1 MINLN
6 LISKVNIM
14 SAQSYKKLTHEQH
27 VLELPD
33 TYIGD
38 TEQNTIHTWYYN
50 ESEQRMTEGDLTY
63 IPGEYKLFDEIIV
76 NSLDQYT
83 RMKESNGE
91 HPVKNIKITVDKPT
105 GEISVYNDGEGIPV
119 KIHPEEKKYI
129 PEMIFGD
136 LLTSSNYNKTELKH
150 VGGKN
155 GYGAKLAN
163 IFSTKF
169 SVETVDHILQKKCV
183 ITFYN
188 NKTQKDKPKIT
199 SYKSKPYTKI
209 TYIPDYKRFKSE
221 GLTDDMIK
229 IMKKRAYDL
238 TCCTDSGVAVYF
250 NDDKLESKNFEKYI
264 DLYIGTKK
272 EYFRVYERNERWEI
286 GVALAPGH
294 NFEQVSFVNGIYT
307 SKGGKHVDYIVG
319 QITKK
324 LSAQISKKHKIDVKP
339 NFIKD
344 NLIVFIKCI
353 IDNPSFDSQTKEF
366 MTTNKGKFG
375 SVFEISD
382 KFIDSL
388 SKSGIVERSMEL
400 SSLKE
405 MKTLKKNDGR
415 KQTRLKGIP
424 KLEDANFAGGK
435 QSSKCTLIITEGDS
449 AKSTAMSG
457 LDIVGRNYW
466 GVFPLKGKML
476 NVRDIKNIKKI
487 AENEEIKNIIKI
499 FGLEIGKEYKS
510 IDRLRYGKILCLTD
524 QDEDGSH
531 IKGLLFN
538 LFETLWPSLFN
549 YDGFK
554 NSMLTPIIKVI
565 CNKKPIPFYSI
576 PDFKAWEKKNKKK
589 FTAKYYKGLG
599 TSTAKEAKEYFKELK
614 MVEYMSDKESDK
626 SSMELAFG
634 KGDGSSNKRK
644 KWLSSYNR
652 DETLDYTQSK
662 ISVEDFINMDL
673 KHFSNSD
680 NIRSIPSIVDGFK
693 PSQRKVLFGCI
704 KKYIKKEIKVAQL
717 ASAVSEISAYHH
729 GEVSLQGTIINMAQD
744 FVGSNN
750 LPLLEPIGQFGTRV
764 GGGKDAAQPRFI
776 YTALYKHTMTLFN
789 PLDFPLYKY
798 LNDEGKDI
806 EPEYYVPVLPYILI
820 NGTQGIGTGWS
831 TDIPCFNPI
840 DIIENIERYI
850 SGKPLNTLSPYYRG
864 FNGKIEK
871 INDRS
876 YKTKGI
882 YTIHSNRIVI
892 NELPVGIWTDRYK
905 EFLESITIDTKNKTA
920 KQFIKHYNTYC
931 TDIRVHFEIFMDID
945 LIEKL
950 DKMDTN
956 MNMTKLEKSLKLCS
970 VINLSNMVLFDRDSN
985 IKKYNTVNS
994 IIEEFCL
1001 VRVELYKKRKEY
1013 LVKDLESRI
1022 GMLDIKIRF
1031 INEFMN
1037 ETIKIIRVKKALVNE
1052 QLKEKGYPLV
1062 DSRYDYLL
1070 KISIDNLTE
1079 EKIEELEKN
1088 CDGLKEELSNLIKKT
1103 HNDLWKDDIISVKKE
1118 LNSYGYDLKKKKL
1131 KIVKN

>member
-1 MINLN
+1 MA
-6 LISKVNIM
+6 S
-14 SAQSYKKLTHEQH
+14 QSYKKFTHEQH

-50 ESEQRMTEGDLTY
+50 EDDSRMQEGDLTY
-63 IPGEYKLFDEIIV
+63 IPGEYKLYDEIIV

-83 RMKESNGE
+83 RLKEGKSDYK
-91 HPVKNIKITVDKPT
+91 VTTIKITVDKAS
-105 GEISVYNDGEGIPV
+105 GEISVYNDGVGIPV

-136 LLTSSNYNKTELKH
+136 LLTSSNYNKQELKH

-169 SVETVDHILQKKCV
+169 CVETVDHTLKKKCI
-183 ITFYN
+183 ITFYD
-188 NKTQKDKPKIT
+188 NKTRKDKPKIT
-199 SYKSKPYTKI
+199 TYKSKPYTQI
-209 TYIPDYKRFKSE
+209 TYTPDYKRFKSD
-221 GLTDDMIK
+221 GITDDMIK

-238 TCCTDSGVAVYF
+238 TCCTDNSVVVYF
-250 NDDKLESKNFEKYI
+250 NDEKLESKNFEKYI
-264 DLYIGTKK
+264 DLFLGPKK
-272 EYFRVYERNERWEI
+272 DYFRVYEKSERWEI
-286 GVALAPGH
+286 GVAMTPNH
-294 NFEQVSFVNGIYT
+294 NFEQVSFVNGIST
-307 SKGGKHVDYIVG
+307 SKGGKHVDYIVS

-324 LSAQISKKHKIDVKP
+324 LSALIAKKHKIDVKQ

-344 NLIVFIKCI
+344 NIIVFIKCI
-353 IDNPSFDSQTKEF
+353 IDNPSFDSQTKEC
-366 MTTNKGKFG
+366 MTTNRAKFG
-375 SVFEISD
+375 STFEISD
-382 KFIDSL
+382 KFIDNL
-388 SKSGIVERSMEL
+388 SKSGIVEKSMEL

-405 MKTLKKNDGR
+405 MKSLKKNDGR
-415 KQTRLKGIP
+415 KQSRLKGIP
-424 KLEDANFAGGK
+424 KLEDANFAGSK

-499 FGLEIGKEYKS
+499 FGLEIGKEYTS

-554 NSMLTPIIKVI
+554 NSMLTPIIKVT
-565 CNKKPIPFYSI
+565 CNKKAIPFYSI
-576 PDFKAWEKKNKKK
+576 PDFKAWEQKTTKK
-589 FTAKYYKGLG
+589 FSAKYYKGLG

-614 MVEYMSDKESDK
+614 MVEYTSDNVTDK
-626 SSMELAFG
+626 NSMELAFG
-634 KGDGSSNKRK
+634 KKEGSSNKRK
-644 KWLSSYNR
+644 QWLSTYNR
-652 DETLDYTQSK
+652 QETLDYTQSK
-662 ISVEDFINMDL
+662 IPVEDFINKDL

-704 KKYIKKEIKVAQL
+704 KKSIKKEIKVAQL

-729 GEVSLQGTIINMAQD
+729 GEVSLQGTIVNMAQD

-764 GGGKDAAQPRFI
+764 GGGKDSAQPRYI
-776 YTALYKHTMTLFN
+776 YTALQKHTNALFN
-789 PLDFPLYKY
+789 PLDYPLFNY

-806 EPEYYVPVLPYILI
+806 EPEYYVPVLPNILI
-820 NGTQGIGTGWS
+820 NGAQGIGTGWS
-831 TDIPCFNPI
+831 TDIPCYNPM
-840 DIIENIERYI
+840 DIIANIEKHI
-850 SGKPLNTLSPYYRG
+850 KGKEMSEMTPYYRG
-864 FNGKIEK
+864 FNGKVIK
-871 INDRS
+871 INDTS

-882 YTIHSNRIVI
+882 YTLHANKIVI
-892 NELPVGIWTDRYK
+892 TELPVGVWTDKYK
-905 EFLESITIDTKNKTA
+905 EFLESITIDIKNKNS
-920 KQFIKHYNTYC
+920 KQIIKHYNTYC
-931 TDIRVHFEIFMDID
+931 TDIRVHFEIFMDIN

-950 DKMDTN
+950 DVMDVKS
-956 MNMTKLEKSLKLCS
+956 NMTKLEKALRLCS
-970 VINLSNMVLFDRDSN
+970 IINLSNMVLFDKDSN
-985 IKKYNTVNS
+985 IKKYNTTTE
-994 IIEEFCL
+994 IIEEFCG
-1001 VRVELYKKRKEY
+1001 VRGVFYQKRKDY
-1013 LVKDLESRI
+1013 LVKDLQSKINLME
-1022 GMLDIKIRF
+1022 IKIRF
-1031 INEFMN
+1031 INEFIN
-1037 ETIKIIRVKKALVNE
+1037 ETIKVIRVKRANVIK
-1052 QLKEKGYPLV
+1052 QLEDKDYPKM
-1062 DSRYDYLL
+1062 DDKYDYLL

-1079 EKIEELEKN
+1079 EKIEDLEKN
-1088 CDGLKEELSNLIKKT
+1088 CGNLKSELDELLGKT
-1103 HNDLWKDDIISVKKE
+1103 HLDLWTEDIGSIKKE
-1118 LNSYGYDLKKKKL
+1118 LKSYGYDFKKKKL
-1131 KIVKN
+1131 KIVANK

>member
-1 MINLN
+1 MA
-6 LISKVNIM
+6 S
-14 SAQSYKKLTHEQH
+14 QSYKKFTHEQH

-50 ESEQRMTEGDLTY
+50 EDDSRMQEGDLTY
-63 IPGEYKLFDEIIV
+63 IPGEYKLYDEIIV

-83 RMKESNGE
+83 RLKEGKSDYK
-91 HPVKNIKITVDKPT
+91 VTTIKITVDKAS
-105 GEISVYNDGEGIPV
+105 GEISVYNDGVGIPV

-136 LLTSSNYNKTELKH
+136 LLTSSNYNKQELKH

-169 SVETVDHILQKKCV
+169 CVETVDHTLKKKCI
-183 ITFYN
+183 ITFYD
-188 NKTQKDKPKIT
+188 NKTRKDKPKIT
-199 SYKSKPYTKI
+199 TYKSKPYTQI
-209 TYIPDYKRFKSE
+209 TYTPDYKRFKSD
-221 GLTDDMIK
+221 GITDDMIK

-238 TCCTDSGVAVYF
+238 TCCTDNSVVVYF
-250 NDDKLESKNFEKYI
+250 NDEKLESKNFEKYI
-264 DLYIGTKK
+264 DLFLGPKK
-272 EYFRVYERNERWEI
+272 DYFRVYEKSERWEI
-286 GVALAPGH
+286 GVAMTPNH
-294 NFEQVSFVNGIYT
+294 NFEQVSFVNGIST
-307 SKGGKHVDYIVG
+307 SKGGKHVDYIVS

-324 LSAQISKKHKIDVKP
+324 LSALIAKKHKIDVKQ

-344 NLIVFIKCI
+344 NIIVFIKCI
-353 IDNPSFDSQTKEF
+353 IDNPSFDSQTKEC
-366 MTTNKGKFG
+366 MTTNRAKFG
-375 SVFEISD
+375 STFEISD
-382 KFIDSL
+382 KFIDNL
-388 SKSGIVERSMEL
+388 SKSGIVEKSMEL

-405 MKTLKKNDGR
+405 MKSLKKNDGR
-415 KQTRLKGIP
+415 KQSRLKGIP
-424 KLEDANFAGGK
+424 KLEDANFAGSK

-499 FGLEIGKEYKS
+499 FGLEIGKEYTS

-554 NSMLTPIIKVI
+554 NSMLTPIIKVT
-565 CNKKPIPFYSI
+565 CNKKAIPFYSI
-576 PDFKAWEKKNKKK
+576 PDFKAWEQKTTKK
-589 FTAKYYKGLG
+589 FSAKYYKGLG

-614 MVEYMSDKESDK
+614 MVEYTSDNVTDK
-626 SSMELAFG
+626 NSMELAFG
-634 KGDGSSNKRK
+634 KKEGSSNKRK
-644 KWLSSYNR
+644 QWLSTYNR
-652 DETLDYTQSK
+652 QETLDYTQSK
-662 ISVEDFINMDL
+662 IPVEDFINKDL

-704 KKYIKKEIKVAQL
+704 KKSIKKEIKVAQL

-729 GEVSLQGTIINMAQD
+729 GEVSLQGTIVNMAQD

-764 GGGKDAAQPRFI
+764 GGGKDSAQPRYI
-776 YTALYKHTMTLFN
+776 YTALQKHTNALFN
-789 PLDFPLYKY
+789 PLDYPLFNY

-806 EPEYYVPVLPYILI
+806 EPEYYVPVLPNILI
-820 NGTQGIGTGWS
+820 NGAQGIGTGWS
-831 TDIPCFNPI
+831 TDIPCYNPM
-840 DIIENIERYI
+840 DIIANIEKHI
-850 SGKPLNTLSPYYRG
+850 KGKEMSEMTPYYRG
-864 FNGKIEK
+864 FNGKVIK
-871 INDRS
+871 INDTS

-882 YTIHSNRIVI
+882 YTLHANKIVI
-892 NELPVGIWTDRYK
+892 TELPVGVWTDKYK
-905 EFLESITIDTKNKTA
+905 EFLESITIDIKNKNS
-920 KQFIKHYNTYC
+920 KQIIKHYNTYC
-931 TDIRVHFEIFMDID
+931 TDIRVHFEIFMDIN

-950 DKMDTN
+950 DVMDVKS
-956 MNMTKLEKSLKLCS
+956 NMTKLEKALRLCS
-970 VINLSNMVLFDRDSN
+970 IINLSNMVLFDKDSN
-985 IKKYNTVNS
+985 IKKYNTTTE
-994 IIEEFCL
+994 IIEEFCG
-1001 VRVELYKKRKEY
+1001 VRGVFYQKRKDY
-1013 LVKDLESRI
+1013 LVKDLQSKINLME
-1022 GMLDIKIRF
+1022 IKIRF
-1031 INEFMN
+1031 INEFIN
-1037 ETIKIIRVKKALVNE
+1037 ETIKVIRVKRANVIK
-1052 QLKEKGYPLV
+1052 QLEDKDYPKM
-1062 DSRYDYLL
+1062 DDKYDYLL

-1088 CDGLKEELSNLIKKT
+1088 CGNLKNELDELLGKT
-1103 HNDLWKDDIISVKKE
+1103 HLDLWTEDIGSIKKE
-1118 LNSYGYDLKKKKL
+1118 LKSYGYDLKKKKL
-1131 KIVKN
+1131 KIVANK

>member
-1 MINLN
+1 MTT
-6 LISKVNIM
+6 
-14 SAQSYKKLTHEQH
+14 QHYKKLTHEQH

-50 ESEQRMTEGDLTY
+50 EDDHRMVEEDLTY

-83 RMKESNGE
+83 RMKECKTE
-91 HPVKNIKITVDKPT
+91 HPVKNIKITVDQST

-136 LLTSSNYNKTELKH
+136 LLTSSNYNKKELKH

-169 SVETVDHILQKKCV
+169 SVETVDHALQKKCV

-188 NKTQKDKPKIT
+188 NKTKTDKPKIT

-209 TYIPDYKRFKSE
+209 TYTPDYKRFKSK
-221 GLTDDMIK
+221 GLTDDMLK

-238 TCCTDSGVAVYF
+238 TCCTDNSVVVYF
-250 NDDKLESKNFEKYI
+250 NNDKLESKNFERYI
-264 DLYIGTKK
+264 DLYIGPKK
-272 EYFRVYERNERWEI
+272 DWYRVYDINDRWEI
-286 GVALAPGH
+286 GVAMTPSH

-307 SKGGKHVDYIVG
+307 SKGGKHVDYIVS

-324 LSAQISKKHKIDVKP
+324 LAAFITKKHKITVKP
-339 NFIKD
+339 NFIKE

-375 SVFEISD
+375 SEFEISD

-388 SKSGIVERSMEL
+388 SKSGIVEKSMEL
-400 SSLKE
+400 STLKE
-405 MKTLKKNDGR
+405 MKSLKKNDGR

-435 QSSKCTLIITEGDS
+435 QSGKCTLIITEGDS

-457 LDIVGRNYW
+457 LDIVGRNYY

-499 FGLEIGKEYKS
+499 FGLEIGKEYTS

-538 LFETLWPSLFN
+538 LFETLWPSLFH

-576 PDFKAWEKKNKKK
+576 PDFKAWEKKNSKK

-614 MVEYMSDKESDK
+614 MVEYTSDTKKDT

-634 KGDGSSNKRK
+634 KKEGSSNKRK
-644 KWLSSYNR
+644 KWLSTYNR
-652 DETLDYTQSK
+652 EQTLDYTQNK
-662 ISVEDFINMDL
+662 IPVEDFINMDL

-704 KKYIKKEIKVAQL
+704 KKSIKKEIKVAQL

-729 GEVSLQGTIINMAQD
+729 GEVSLQGTIVNMAQD

-764 GGGKDAAQPRFI
+764 GGGKDSAQPRYI
-776 YTALYKHTMTLFN
+776 YTALYRHTMALFN
-789 PLDFPLYKY
+789 PLDYPIYNY

-806 EPEYYVPVLPYILI
+806 EPEYYVPVLPNILI
-820 NGTQGIGTGWS
+820 NGSQGIGTGWS
-831 TDIPCFNPI
+831 TDIPCFSPI
-840 DIIENIERYI
+840 DIIENIERY
-850 SGKPLNTLSPYYRG
+850 LNDKTLTEMVPYYRG
-864 FNGKIEK
+864 FKGKIIK
-871 INDRS
+871 ISDTS
-876 YKTKGI
+876 YKTMGN
-882 YTIHSNRIVI
+882 YTIQSNKIVI
-892 NELPVGIWTDRYK
+892 TELPIGVWTDRYK
-905 EFLESITIDTKNKTA
+905 EFLESITIDIKNKNT
-920 KQFIKHYNTYC
+920 KQIIKHYNTYC
-931 TDIRVHFEIFMDID
+931 TDIRVHFEIFMDMD
-945 LIEKL
+945 VIEKL
-950 DKMDTN
+950 DKQDSNST
-956 MNMTKLEKSLKLCS
+956 MTKLEKSLKLCS
-970 VINLSNMVLFDRDSN
+970 IINLSNMVLFDKDNN
-985 IKKYNTVNS
+985 IKKYNTVNDI
-994 IIEEFCL
+994 IIEYCE
-1001 VRVELYKKRKEY
+1001 VRNMFYKKRKEY

-1022 GMLDIKIRF
+1022 SMLEIKIKF
-1031 INEFMN
+1031 INEFIN
-1037 ETIKIIRVKKALVNE
+1037 ETIKIIRVKKVDIIK
-1052 QLKEKGYPLV
+1052 QLKEKNYPLV
-1062 DSRYDYLL
+1062 DPRYDYLL

-1079 EKIEELEKN
+1079 EKIEELENN
-1088 CDGLKEELSNLIKKT
+1088 CNNLKEELDYLNNKSY
-1103 HNDLWKDDIISVKKE
+1103 NDLWMEDIGSIKKE
-1118 LNSYGYDLKKKKL
+1118 ILNYGYDLKKKKL
-1131 KIVKN
+1131 KIVMSK

>member
-1 MINLN
+1 MA
-6 LISKVNIM
+6 S
-14 SAQSYKKLTHEQH
+14 QSYKKFTHEQH

-50 ESEQRMTEGDLTY
+50 EDDSRMQEGDLTY
-63 IPGEYKLFDEIIV
+63 IPGEYKLYDEIIV

-83 RMKESNGE
+83 RLKEGKSDYK
-91 HPVKNIKITVDKPT
+91 VTTIKITVDKAS
-105 GEISVYNDGEGIPV
+105 GEISVYNDGVGIPV

-136 LLTSSNYNKTELKH
+136 LLTSSNYNKQELKH

-163 IFSTKF
+163 IFSNKF
-169 SVETVDHILQKKCV
+169 CVETVDHTLQKKCV
-183 ITFYN
+183 ITFYD
-188 NKTQKDKPKIT
+188 NKTRKDKPKIT
-199 SYKSKPYTKI
+199 TYKSKPYTKI
-209 TYIPDYKRFKSE
+209 TYTPDYKRFKSD
-221 GLTDDMIK
+221 GITDDMIK

-238 TCCTDSGVAVYF
+238 TCCTDNSVVVYF
-250 NDDKLESKNFEKYI
+250 NDEKLESKNFEKYI
-264 DLYIGTKK
+264 DLFLGPKK
-272 EYFRVYERNERWEI
+272 EYFRVYEKSERWEI
-286 GVALAPGH
+286 GVAMTPNH
-294 NFEQVSFVNGIYT
+294 NFEQVSFVNGIST
-307 SKGGKHVDYIVG
+307 SKGGKHVDYIVS

-324 LSAQISKKHKIDVKP
+324 LSALIAKKHKIDVKQ

-344 NLIVFIKCI
+344 NIIVFIKCI
-353 IDNPSFDSQTKEF
+353 IDNPSFDSQTKEC
-366 MTTNKGKFG
+366 MTTNRAKFG
-375 SVFEISD
+375 STFEISD
-382 KFIDSL
+382 KFIDNL
-388 SKSGIVERSMEL
+388 SKSGIVEKSMEL

-405 MKTLKKNDGR
+405 MKSLKKNDGR
-415 KQTRLKGIP
+415 KQSRLKGIP
-424 KLEDANFAGGK
+424 KLEDANFAGSK

-499 FGLEIGKEYKS
+499 FGLEIGKEYTS

-554 NSMLTPIIKVI
+554 NSMLTPIIKVT
-565 CNKKPIPFYSI
+565 CNKKAIPFYSI
-576 PDFKAWEKKNKKK
+576 PDFKAWEQKTTKK
-589 FTAKYYKGLG
+589 FSAKYYKGLG

-614 MVEYMSDKESDK
+614 MVEYTSDNVTDK
-626 SSMELAFG
+626 NSMELAFG
-634 KGDGSSNKRK
+634 KKEGSSNKRK
-644 KWLSSYNR
+644 QWLSTYNR
-652 DETLDYTQSK
+652 QDTLDYTQSK
-662 ISVEDFINMDL
+662 IPVEDFINKDL

-704 KKYIKKEIKVAQL
+704 KKSIKKEIKVAQL

-729 GEVSLQGTIINMAQD
+729 GEVSLQGTIVNMAQD

-764 GGGKDAAQPRFI
+764 GGGKDSAQPRYI
-776 YTALYKHTMTLFN
+776 YTALQKHTNALFN
-789 PLDFPLYKY
+789 PLDYPLFNY

-806 EPEYYVPVLPYILI
+806 EPEYYVPVLPNILI
-820 NGTQGIGTGWS
+820 NGAQGIGTGWS
-831 TDIPCFNPI
+831 TDIPCYNPM
-840 DIIENIERYI
+840 DIIANIEKHI
-850 SGKPLNTLSPYYRG
+850 KGKEMSEMTPYYRG
-864 FNGKIEK
+864 FNGKVIK
-871 INDRS
+871 INDTS

-882 YTIHSNRIVI
+882 YTLHANKIVI
-892 NELPVGIWTDRYK
+892 TELPVGVWTDKYK
-905 EFLESITIDTKNKTA
+905 EFLESITIDIKNKNS
-920 KQFIKHYNTYC
+920 KQIIKHYNTYC
-931 TDIRVHFEIFMDID
+931 TDIRVHFEIFMDIN

-950 DKMDTN
+950 DVMDVKS
-956 MNMTKLEKSLKLCS
+956 NMTKLEKALRLCS
-970 VINLSNMVLFDRDSN
+970 IINLSNMVLFDKDSN
-985 IKKYNTVNS
+985 IKKYNTTNE
-994 IIEEFCL
+994 IIEEFCG
-1001 VRVELYKKRKEY
+1001 VRGVFYQKRKDY
-1013 LVKDLESRI
+1013 LVKDLQSKINLME
-1022 GMLDIKIRF
+1022 IKIRF
-1031 INEFMN
+1031 INEFIN
-1037 ETIKIIRVKKALVNE
+1037 ETIKVIRVKRANVIK
-1052 QLKEKGYPLV
+1052 QLEDKDYPKM
-1062 DSRYDYLL
+1062 DDKYDYLL

-1088 CDGLKEELSNLIKKT
+1088 CGNLKNELDELLGKT
-1103 HNDLWKDDIISVKKE
+1103 HLDLWTEDIGSIKKE
-1118 LNSYGYDLKKKKL
+1118 LKSYGYDLKKKKL
-1131 KIVKN
+1131 KIVANK

>member
-1 MINLN
+1 MA
-6 LISKVNIM
+6 S
-14 SAQSYKKLTHEQH
+14 QSYKKFTHEQH

-50 ESEQRMTEGDLTY
+50 EDDSRMQEGDLTY
-63 IPGEYKLFDEIIV
+63 IPGEYKLYDEIIV

-83 RMKESNGE
+83 RLKEGKSDYK
-91 HPVKNIKITVDKPT
+91 VTTIKITVDKAS
-105 GEISVYNDGEGIPV
+105 GEISVYNDGVGIPV

-136 LLTSSNYNKTELKH
+136 LLTSSNYNKQELKH

-163 IFSTKF
+163 IFSNKF
-169 SVETVDHILQKKCV
+169 CVETVDHTLQKKCV
-183 ITFYN
+183 ITFYD
-188 NKTQKDKPKIT
+188 NKTRKDKPKIT
-199 SYKSKPYTKI
+199 TYKSKPYTKI
-209 TYIPDYKRFKSE
+209 TYTPDYKRFKSD
-221 GLTDDMIK
+221 GITDDMIK

-238 TCCTDSGVAVYF
+238 TCCTDNSVVVYF
-250 NDDKLESKNFEKYI
+250 NDEKLESKNFEKYI
-264 DLYIGTKK
+264 DLFLGPKK
-272 EYFRVYERNERWEI
+272 DYFRVYEKSERWEI
-286 GVALAPGH
+286 GVAMTPNH
-294 NFEQVSFVNGIYT
+294 NFEQVSFVNGIST
-307 SKGGKHVDYIVG
+307 SKGGKHVDYIVS

-324 LSAQISKKHKIDVKP
+324 LSALIAKKHKIDVKQ

-344 NLIVFIKCI
+344 NIIVFIKCI
-353 IDNPSFDSQTKEF
+353 IDNPSFDSQTKEC
-366 MTTNKGKFG
+366 MTTNRAKFG
-375 SVFEISD
+375 STFEISD
-382 KFIDSL
+382 KFIDNL
-388 SKSGIVERSMEL
+388 SKSGIVEKSMEL

-405 MKTLKKNDGR
+405 MKSLKKNDGR
-415 KQTRLKGIP
+415 KQSRLKGIP
-424 KLEDANFAGGK
+424 KLEDANFAGSK

-499 FGLEIGKEYKS
+499 FGLEIGKEYTS

-554 NSMLTPIIKVI
+554 NSMLTPIIKVT
-565 CNKKPIPFYSI
+565 CNKKAIPFYSI
-576 PDFKAWEKKNKKK
+576 PDFKAWEQKTTKK
-589 FTAKYYKGLG
+589 FSAKYYKGLG

-614 MVEYMSDKESDK
+614 MVEYTSDNVTDK
-626 SSMELAFG
+626 NSMELAFG
-634 KGDGSSNKRK
+634 KKEGSSNKRK
-644 KWLSSYNR
+644 QWLSTYNR
-652 DETLDYTQSK
+652 QDTLDYTQSK
-662 ISVEDFINMDL
+662 IPVEDFINKDL

-704 KKYIKKEIKVAQL
+704 KKSIKKEIKVAQL

-729 GEVSLQGTIINMAQD
+729 GEVSLQGTIVNMAQD

-764 GGGKDAAQPRFI
+764 GGGKDSAQPRYI
-776 YTALYKHTMTLFN
+776 YTALQKHTNALFN
-789 PLDFPLYKY
+789 PLDYPLFNY

-806 EPEYYVPVLPYILI
+806 EPEYYVPVLPNILI
-820 NGTQGIGTGWS
+820 NGAQGIGTGWS
-831 TDIPCFNPI
+831 TDIPCYNPM
-840 DIIENIERYI
+840 DIIANIEKHI
-850 SGKPLNTLSPYYRG
+850 KGKEMSEMTPYYRG
-864 FNGKIEK
+864 FNGKVIK
-871 INDRS
+871 INDTS

-882 YTIHSNRIVI
+882 YTLHANKIVI
-892 NELPVGIWTDRYK
+892 TELPVGVWTDKYK
-905 EFLESITIDTKNKTA
+905 EFLESITIDIKNKNS
-920 KQFIKHYNTYC
+920 KQIIKHYNTYC
-931 TDIRVHFEIFMDID
+931 TDIRVHFEIFMDIN

-950 DKMDTN
+950 DVMDVKS
-956 MNMTKLEKSLKLCS
+956 NMTKLEKALRLCS
-970 VINLSNMVLFDRDSN
+970 IINLSNMVLFDKDSN
-985 IKKYNTVNS
+985 IKKYNTTTE
-994 IIEEFCL
+994 IIEEFCG
-1001 VRVELYKKRKEY
+1001 VRGVFYQKRKDY
-1013 LVKDLESRI
+1013 LVKDLQSKINLME
-1022 GMLDIKIRF
+1022 IKIRF
-1031 INEFMN
+1031 INEFIN
-1037 ETIKIIRVKKALVNE
+1037 ETIKVIRVKRANVIK
-1052 QLKEKGYPLV
+1052 QLEDKDYPKM
-1062 DSRYDYLL
+1062 DDKYDYLL

-1088 CDGLKEELSNLIKKT
+1088 CGNLKSELDELLGKT
-1103 HNDLWKDDIISVKKE
+1103 HLDLWTEDIGSIKKE
-1118 LNSYGYDLKKKKL
+1118 LKSYGYDLKKKKL
-1131 KIVKN
+1131 KIVANK

>member
-1 MINLN
+1 MA
-6 LISKVNIM
+6 S
-14 SAQSYKKLTHEQH
+14 QSYKKFTHEQH

-50 ESEQRMTEGDLTY
+50 EDDSRMQEGDLTY
-63 IPGEYKLFDEIIV
+63 IPGEYKLYDEIIV

-83 RMKESNGE
+83 RLKEGKSDYK
-91 HPVKNIKITVDKPT
+91 VTTIKITVDKAS
-105 GEISVYNDGEGIPV
+105 GEISVYNDGVGIPV

-136 LLTSSNYNKTELKH
+136 LLTSSNYNKQELKH

-163 IFSTKF
+163 IFSNKF
-169 SVETVDHILQKKCV
+169 CVETVDHTLQKKCV
-183 ITFYN
+183 ITFYD
-188 NKTQKDKPKIT
+188 NKTRKDKPKIT
-199 SYKSKPYTKI
+199 TYKSKPYTKI
-209 TYIPDYKRFKSE
+209 TYTPDYKRFKSD
-221 GLTDDMIK
+221 GITDDMIK

-238 TCCTDSGVAVYF
+238 TCCTDNSVVVYF
-250 NDDKLESKNFEKYI
+250 NDEKLESKNFEKYI
-264 DLYIGTKK
+264 DLFLGPKK
-272 EYFRVYERNERWEI
+272 DYFRVYEKSERWEI
-286 GVALAPGH
+286 GVAMTPNH
-294 NFEQVSFVNGIYT
+294 NFEQVSFVNGIST
-307 SKGGKHVDYIVG
+307 SKGGKHVDYIVS

-324 LSAQISKKHKIDVKP
+324 LSALIAKKHKIDVKQ

-344 NLIVFIKCI
+344 NIIVFIKCI
-353 IDNPSFDSQTKEF
+353 IDNPSFDSQTKEC
-366 MTTNKGKFG
+366 MTTNRAKFG
-375 SVFEISD
+375 STFEISD
-382 KFIDSL
+382 KFIDNL
-388 SKSGIVERSMEL
+388 SKSGIVEKSMEL

-405 MKTLKKNDGR
+405 MKSLKKNDGR
-415 KQTRLKGIP
+415 KQSRLKGIP
-424 KLEDANFAGGK
+424 KLEDANFAGSK

-499 FGLEIGKEYKS
+499 FGLEIGKEYTS

-554 NSMLTPIIKVI
+554 NSMLTPIIKVT
-565 CNKKPIPFYSI
+565 CNKKAIPFYSI
-576 PDFKAWEKKNKKK
+576 PDFKAWEQKTTKK
-589 FTAKYYKGLG
+589 FSAKYYKGLG

-614 MVEYMSDKESDK
+614 MVEYTSDNVTDK
-626 SSMELAFG
+626 NSMELAFG
-634 KGDGSSNKRK
+634 KKEGSSNKRK
-644 KWLSSYNR
+644 QWLSTYNR
-652 DETLDYTQSK
+652 QDTLDYTQSK
-662 ISVEDFINMDL
+662 IPVEDFINKDL

-704 KKYIKKEIKVAQL
+704 KKSIKKEIKVAQL

-729 GEVSLQGTIINMAQD
+729 GEVSLQGTIVNMAQD

-764 GGGKDAAQPRFI
+764 GGGKDSAQPRYI
-776 YTALYKHTMTLFN
+776 YTALQKHTNALFN
-789 PLDFPLYKY
+789 PLDYPLFNY

-806 EPEYYVPVLPYILI
+806 EPEYYVPVLPNILI
-820 NGTQGIGTGWS
+820 NGAQGIGTGWS
-831 TDIPCFNPI
+831 TDIPCYNPM
-840 DIIENIERYI
+840 DIIANIEKHI
-850 SGKPLNTLSPYYRG
+850 KGKEMSEMTPYYRG
-864 FNGKIEK
+864 FNGKVIK
-871 INDRS
+871 INDTS

-882 YTIHSNRIVI
+882 YTLHANKIVI
-892 NELPVGIWTDRYK
+892 TELPVGVWTDKYK
-905 EFLESITIDTKNKTA
+905 EFLESITIDIKNKNS
-920 KQFIKHYNTYC
+920 KQIIKHYNTYC
-931 TDIRVHFEIFMDID
+931 TDIRVHFEIFMDIN

-950 DKMDTN
+950 DVMDVKS
-956 MNMTKLEKSLKLCS
+956 NMTKLEKALRLCS
-970 VINLSNMVLFDRDSN
+970 IINLSNMVLFDKDSN
-985 IKKYNTVNS
+985 IKKYNTTNE
-994 IIEEFCL
+994 IIEEFCG
-1001 VRVELYKKRKEY
+1001 VRGVFYQKRKDY
-1013 LVKDLESRI
+1013 LVKDLQSKINLME
-1022 GMLDIKIRF
+1022 IKIRF
-1031 INEFMN
+1031 INEFIN
-1037 ETIKIIRVKKALVNE
+1037 ETIKVIRVKRANVIK
-1052 QLKEKGYPLV
+1052 QLEDKDYPKM
-1062 DSRYDYLL
+1062 DDKYDYLL

-1088 CDGLKEELSNLIKKT
+1088 CGNLKSELDELLGKT
-1103 HNDLWKDDIISVKKE
+1103 HLDLWTEDIGSIKKE
-1118 LNSYGYDLKKKKL
+1118 LKSYGYDLKKKKL
-1131 KIVKN
+1131 KIVANK

>member
-1 MINLN
+1 MA
-6 LISKVNIM
+6 S
-14 SAQSYKKLTHEQH
+14 QSYKKFTHEQH

-50 ESEQRMTEGDLTY
+50 EDDSRMQEGDLTY
-63 IPGEYKLFDEIIV
+63 IPGEYKLYDEIIV

-83 RMKESNGE
+83 RLKEGKSDYK
-91 HPVKNIKITVDKPT
+91 VTTIKITVDKAS
-105 GEISVYNDGEGIPV
+105 GEISVYNDGVGIPV

-136 LLTSSNYNKTELKH
+136 LLTSSNYNKQELKH

-163 IFSTKF
+163 IFSNKF
-169 SVETVDHILQKKCV
+169 CVETVDHTLQKKCV
-183 ITFYN
+183 ITFYD
-188 NKTQKDKPKIT
+188 NKTRKDKPKIT
-199 SYKSKPYTKI
+199 TYKSKPYTKI
-209 TYIPDYKRFKSE
+209 TYTPDYKRFKSD
-221 GLTDDMIK
+221 GITDDMIK

-238 TCCTDSGVAVYF
+238 TCCTDNSVVVYF
-250 NDDKLESKNFEKYI
+250 NDEKLESKNFEKYI
-264 DLYIGTKK
+264 DLFLGPKK
-272 EYFRVYERNERWEI
+272 EYFRVYEKSERWEI
-286 GVALAPGH
+286 GVAMTPNH
-294 NFEQVSFVNGIYT
+294 NFEQVSFVNGIST
-307 SKGGKHVDYIVG
+307 SKGGKHVDYIVS

-324 LSAQISKKHKIDVKP
+324 LSALIAKKHKIDVKQ

-344 NLIVFIKCI
+344 NIIVFIKCI
-353 IDNPSFDSQTKEF
+353 IDNPSFDSQTKEC
-366 MTTNKGKFG
+366 MTTNRAKFG
-375 SVFEISD
+375 STFEISD
-382 KFIDSL
+382 KFIDNL
-388 SKSGIVERSMEL
+388 SKSGIVEKSMEL

-405 MKTLKKNDGR
+405 MKSLKKNDGR
-415 KQTRLKGIP
+415 KQSRLKGIP
-424 KLEDANFAGGK
+424 KLEDANFAGSK

-499 FGLEIGKEYKS
+499 FGLEIGKEYTS

-554 NSMLTPIIKVI
+554 NSMLTPIIKVT
-565 CNKKPIPFYSI
+565 CNKKAIPFYSI
-576 PDFKAWEKKNKKK
+576 PDFKAWEQKTTKK
-589 FTAKYYKGLG
+589 FSAKYYKGLG

-614 MVEYMSDKESDK
+614 MVEYTSDNVTDK
-626 SSMELAFG
+626 NSMELAFG
-634 KGDGSSNKRK
+634 KKEGSSNKRK
-644 KWLSSYNR
+644 QWLSTYNR
-652 DETLDYTQSK
+652 QDTLDYTQSK
-662 ISVEDFINMDL
+662 IPVEDFINKDL

-704 KKYIKKEIKVAQL
+704 KKSIKKEIKVAQL

-729 GEVSLQGTIINMAQD
+729 GEVSLQGTIVNMAQD

-764 GGGKDAAQPRFI
+764 GGGKDSAQPRYI
-776 YTALYKHTMTLFN
+776 YTALQKHTNALFN
-789 PLDFPLYKY
+789 PLDYPLFNY

-806 EPEYYVPVLPYILI
+806 EPEYYVPVLPNILI
-820 NGTQGIGTGWS
+820 NGAQGIGTGWS
-831 TDIPCFNPI
+831 TDIPCYNPM
-840 DIIENIERYI
+840 DIIANIEKHI
-850 SGKPLNTLSPYYRG
+850 KGKEMSEMTPYYRG
-864 FNGKIEK
+864 FNGKVIK
-871 INDRS
+871 INDTS

-882 YTIHSNRIVI
+882 YTLHANKIVI
-892 NELPVGIWTDRYK
+892 TELPVGVWTDKYK
-905 EFLESITIDTKNKTA
+905 EFLESITIDIKNKNS
-920 KQFIKHYNTYC
+920 KQIIKHYNTYC
-931 TDIRVHFEIFMDID
+931 TDIRVHFEIFMDIN

-950 DKMDTN
+950 DVMDVKS
-956 MNMTKLEKSLKLCS
+956 NMTKLEKALRLCS
-970 VINLSNMVLFDRDSN
+970 IINLSNMVLFDKDSN
-985 IKKYNTVNS
+985 IKKYNTTNE
-994 IIEEFCL
+994 IIEEFCG
-1001 VRVELYKKRKEY
+1001 VRGVFYQKRKDY
-1013 LVKDLESRI
+1013 LVKDLQSKINLME
-1022 GMLDIKIRF
+1022 IKIRF
-1031 INEFMN
+1031 INEFIN
-1037 ETIKIIRVKKALVNE
+1037 ETIKVIRVKRANVIK
-1052 QLKEKGYPLV
+1052 QLEDKDYPKM
-1062 DSRYDYLL
+1062 DDKYDYLL

-1088 CDGLKEELSNLIKKT
+1088 CGNLKSELDELLGKT
-1103 HNDLWKDDIISVKKE
+1103 HLDLWTEDIGSIKKE
-1118 LNSYGYDLKKKKL
+1118 LKSYGYDLKKKKL
-1131 KIVKN
+1131 KIVANK

>member
-1 MINLN
+1 MTE
-6 LISKVNIM
+6 
-14 SAQSYKKLTHEQH
+14 QSYKKLTHEQH

-38 TEQNTIHTWYYN
+38 IEQNTIHTWYYN
-50 ESEQRMTEGDLTY
+50 ETDRRMRETDLTY
-63 IPGEYKLFDEIIV
+63 IPGEYKLYDEIIV

-83 RMKESNGE
+83 RMKEGNTE
-91 HPVKNIKITVDKPT
+91 HPVRNIKINVDKTT
-105 GEISVYNDGEGIPV
+105 GEICVYNDGEGIPV
-119 KIHPEEKKYI
+119 RIHPEEKKYI

-136 LLTSSNYNKTELKH
+136 LLTSSNYNKKELKH

-169 SVETVDHILQKKCV
+169 SVETVDHNLQKKCV

-188 NKTQKDKPKIT
+188 NKTKKDKPKIT

-209 TYIPDYKRFKSE
+209 TYTPDYKRFKSG

-238 TCCTDSGVAVYF
+238 TCCTDNTVAVYF
-250 NDDKLESKNFEKYI
+250 NDDKLESKNFERYI

-272 EYFRVYERNERWEI
+272 DYFRVYERNERWEI
-286 GVALAPGH
+286 GVALTPNH
-294 NFEQVSFVNGIYT
+294 NFEQVSFVNGIST
-307 SKGGKHVDYIVG
+307 SKGGKHVDYIVS

-324 LSAQISKKHKIDVKP
+324 LGAFITKKHKLDVKP
-339 NFIKD
+339 TFIKD

-353 IDNPSFDSQTKEF
+353 IDNPSFDSQTKEC

-382 KFIDSL
+382 KFIDNL

-415 KQTRLKGIP
+415 KQSRLKGIP
-424 KLEDANFAGGK
+424 KLEDANFAGSK
-435 QSSKCTLIITEGDS
+435 QSGKCTLIITEGDS

-476 NVRDIKNIKKI
+476 NVRDIKNINKI

-499 FGLEIGKEYKS
+499 FGLEIGKEYTS
-510 IDRLRYGKILCLTD
+510 VDRLRYGKILCLTD

-538 LFETLWPSLFN
+538 LFETMWPSLFH

-554 NSMLTPIIKVI
+554 NSMLTPIIKVT
-565 CNKKPIPFYSI
+565 CNKQPIPFYSI
-576 PDFKAWEKKNKKK
+576 PDFKAWEKKNTKK

-614 MVEYMSDKESDK
+614 MVEYTSDKESDK

-634 KGDGSSNKRK
+634 KKEGSSNKRK
-644 KWLSSYNR
+644 NWLASYDR
-652 DETLDYTQSK
+652 EETLDYTHNK
-662 ISVEDFINMDL
+662 IPIEDFINMDL

-693 PSQRKVLFGCI
+693 PSQRKILFGCI
-704 KKYIKKEIKVAQL
+704 KKNIKKEIKVAQL

-729 GEVSLQGTIINMAQD
+729 GEVSLQGTIVNMAQD

-750 LPLLEPIGQFGTRV
+750 LPILEPIGQFGTRV
-764 GGGKDAAQPRFI
+764 GGGKDAAQPRYI
-776 YTALYKHTMTLFN
+776 YTALHKHTISLFS
-789 PLDFPLYKY
+789 PLDLPLYNY

-806 EPEYYVPVLPYILI
+806 EPEYYVPVIPHILS

-840 DIIENIERYI
+840 DIIDNIERHI
-850 SGKPLNTLSPYYRG
+850 AGKTLNELTPYYRG
-864 FNGKIEK
+864 FKGKIVK
-871 INDRS
+871 INETS
-876 YKTKGI
+876 YKTKGN
-882 YTIHSNRIVI
+882 YTIHLNKIVI
-892 NELPVGIWTDRYK
+892 TELPVGVWTDRYK
-905 EFLESITIDTKNKTA
+905 EFLESITIDTKNKSS
-920 KQFIKHYNTYC
+920 KQIIKHYNTYC
-931 TDIRVHFEIFMDID
+931 TDIRVHFEIFMDMEV
-945 LIEKL
+945 IEKL
-950 DKMDTN
+950 DKMDAKT
-956 MNMTKLEKSLKLCS
+956 NMTKLEKSLKLCS
-970 VINLSNMVLFDRDSN
+970 IINLNNMVLFDRDSN
-985 IKKYNTVNS
+985 IKKYSKVND

-1001 VRVELYKKRKEY
+1001 VRSEFYVKRKDY
-1013 LVKDLESRI
+1013 LVKDLESKI
-1022 GMLDIKIRF
+1022 SMLDIKTRF
-1031 INEFMN
+1031 IYEFIN
-1037 ETIKIIRVKKALVNE
+1037 ETIKIIRVKKAQIYK
-1052 QLKEKGYPLV
+1052 QLKERGYPLME
-1062 DSRYDYLL
+1062 SKYDYLL
-1070 KISIDNLTE
+1070 KMPIDNLTE
-1079 EKIEELEKN
+1079 EKMIELEKN
-1088 CDGLKEELSNLIKKT
+1088 CDNLKKELSDLKHKT
-1103 HNDLWKDDIISVKKE
+1103 HNDLWIDDLVCLKKE
-1118 LNSYGYDLKKKKL
+1118 LQNYGYDLKKKKL
-1131 KIVKN
+1131 KIAKNS